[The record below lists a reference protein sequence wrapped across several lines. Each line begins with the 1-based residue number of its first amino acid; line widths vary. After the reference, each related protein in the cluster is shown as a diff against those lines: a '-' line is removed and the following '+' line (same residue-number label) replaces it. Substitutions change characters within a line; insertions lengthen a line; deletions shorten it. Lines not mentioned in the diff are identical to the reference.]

1 MKKHIV
7 VIDYGSG
14 NLRSVVKALEHVAE
28 KGTTISLSSESK
40 ALEDATHIVLPGVGA
55 FGDCAEGLQ
64 SLAGMKEALEHAVF
78 TDKKPFLGICVGM
91 QLLAEQGLEHGAHQG
106 LGWIKGKVVSID
118 DQNGSLKIPHMGW
131 NELVIKQSH
140 PIFEGIKSGDHAYFV
155 HSYHFECEEK
165 TCIIGEVE
173 YGAPLVAVLAKDN
186 IVATQF
192 HPEKSQEAGLQLLR
206 NFMRMPSC

>member
-55 FGDCAEGLQ
+55 FGDCAQGLH
-64 SLAGMKEALEHAVF
+64 SLTGMKEALEHAVF

-91 QLLAEQGLEHGAHQG
+91 QLLAEQGFYCIYLLFHFLIQVAYAR
-106 LGWIKGKVVSID
+106 LC
-118 DQNGSLKIPHMGW
+118 
-131 NELVIKQSH
+131 
-140 PIFEGIKSGDHAYFV
+140 FETSRIHV
-155 HSYHFECEEK
+155 HIHHF
-165 TCIIGEVE
+165 
-173 YGAPLVAVLAKDN
+173 
-186 IVATQF
+186 
-192 HPEKSQEAGLQLLR
+192 
-206 NFMRMPSC
+206 